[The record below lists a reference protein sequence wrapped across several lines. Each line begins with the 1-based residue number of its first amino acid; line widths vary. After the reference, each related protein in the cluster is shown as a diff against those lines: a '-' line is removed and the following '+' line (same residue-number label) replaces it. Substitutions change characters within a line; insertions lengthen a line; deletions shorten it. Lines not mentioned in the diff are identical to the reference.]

1 MAGLIPNRAKAILLG
16 SPSKPSRTAV
26 LIHRIL
32 NRIPGEP
39 FPCLPCAGALEG
51 YRMKVDWSRF
61 RAFIYGTWE
70 PEIVKAVTQVV
81 HRGFVAIDVGAH
93 LGYYALI
100 LSRIVGSNG
109 RVIAFEPI
117 PSNFRI
123 LSDNIGL
130 NHCENIQAVNK
141 AVSDRSGRFE
151 GTLPTESILPSSF
164 TLLKNEG
171 ATKICVETVSLDEFL
186 KDWHQPIDFIE
197 IDVEG
202 AEGLVIEGARRT
214 IEAYHPILL
223 VEIHH
228 FGASLESSEVPR
240 QLMELDYRLNWLL
253 KWTDTSHVLA
263 TWKGHAESWA
273 SEHGSTRCMTELGRR
288 SAV

>member
-1 MAGLIPNRAKAILLG
+1 MRRVITAMAGLIPNRAKAILLG
-16 SPSKPSRTAV
+16 SPSRPSWTAA
-26 LIHRIL
+26 LIHGIL
-32 NRIPGEP
+32 NRIPGDP
-39 FPCLPCAGALEG
+39 FPCLPCAGALAG

-70 PEIVKAVTQVV
+70 PEIVKAVTEVV
-81 HRGFVAIDVGAH
+81 HEGFVAIDVGAH

-100 LSRIVGSNG
+100 LSQIVGSNG

-123 LSDNIGL
+123 LSDNIRL
-130 NHCENIQAVNK
+130 NHCKNIQAVNK
-141 AVSDRSGRFE
+141 AVSDRSGQFE
-151 GTLPTESILPSSF
+151 GTFPTESTLPSSF

-171 ATKICVETVSLDEFL
+171 ANRILVETVSLDDFL
-186 KDWHQPIDFIE
+186 KDWDRPVDFIE

-202 AEGLVIEGARRT
+202 AEGMVLEGARKI
-214 IEAYHPILL
+214 IESYHPMLL

-240 QLMELDYRLNWLL
+240 QLIGLDYELTWLL
-253 KWTDTSHVLA
+253 KWKDTSHVLA
-263 TWKGHAESWA
+263 TWKGRSTSGA
-273 SEHGSTRCMTELGRR
+273 SEDSSKPLV
-288 SAV
+288 S

>member
-1 MAGLIPNRAKAILLG
+1 MRRVITSIAGLIPNRAKAILLG
-16 SPSKPSRTAV
+16 SPSKPSRPAA

-39 FPCLPCAGALEG
+39 YPCLPCTGALEG

-70 PEIVKAVTQVV
+70 PEIVKAITEVV
-81 HRGFVAIDVGAH
+81 RDGFVAIDVGAH

-130 NHCENIQAVNK
+130 NRCNNIQAVNK
-141 AVSDRSGRFE
+141 AVSDRSGQFE
-151 GTLPTESILPSSF
+151 GTLPTESALPSSF
-164 TLLKNEG
+164 TLLKNKG
-171 ATKICVETVSLDEFL
+171 ANKIRVEVVSLDDFL
-186 KDWHQPIDFIE
+186 KDWDRPIDFVQ

-202 AEGLVIEGARRT
+202 AEGSVIRGARKT
-214 IEAYHPILL
+214 IESYHPILL

-228 FGASLESSEVPR
+228 FGAHLASSEVPR
-240 QLMELDYRLNWLL
+240 QLMELDYELNWLL
-253 KWTDTSHVLA
+253 KWEDTSHVLA
-263 TWKGHAESWA
+263 TWKGHARVGA
-273 SEHGSTRCMTELGRR
+273 
-288 SAV
+288 

>member
-1 MAGLIPNRAKAILLG
+1 MRRVITSMASLIPNRAKAILLG
-16 SPSKPSRTAV
+16 SPSRPSRAAV

-32 NRIPGEP
+32 NRIPGER
-39 FPCLPCAGALEG
+39 FPCLPCTGALEG

-70 PEIVKAVTQVV
+70 PEIVKAVTEVV
-81 HRGFVAIDVGAH
+81 HDGFVAIDVGAH

-123 LSDNIGL
+123 LSDNIEL
-130 NHCENIQAVNK
+130 NHCNNIQAVNK
-141 AVSDRSGRFE
+141 AVSDRSGQFE
-151 GTLPTESILPSSF
+151 GTLPTESTLPSSF

-171 ATKICVETVSLDEFL
+171 ANKIRVEAVSLDDFL
-186 KDWHQPIDFIE
+186 KDWDRPVDFIE

-202 AEGLVIEGARRT
+202 AEGLVIEGARKT
-214 IEAYHPILL
+214 IESCHPILL

-228 FGASLESSEVPR
+228 FGERLESSEVPR
-240 QLMELDYRLNWLL
+240 QLEELDYQLNWLL
-253 KWTDTSHVLA
+253 KWKDTSHVLA
-263 TWKGHAESWA
+263 TWKGH
-273 SEHGSTRCMTELGRR
+273 TRVRT
-288 SAV
+288 